1 MKICIVQNMIYKKYY
16 GTYICMYFKTYC
28 FEEIQ
33 LRILFVR
40 TLISFM
46 ISTLTGISVLLFD
59 KTTEILILF
68 VFICSI
74 SCLTIIMDCFTPI
87 ELNKCIQYTGSCY
100 LKLVL
105 FLMNFLGH
113 LSHSGDLLLWVGVS
127 RRASSVVH

>member
-1 MKICIVQNMIYKKYY
+1 
-16 GTYICMYFKTYC
+16 MYFKTYC

-33 LRILFVR
+33 LRNLVFHFSLVITICQNFNFLHD
-40 TLISFM
+40 INHYWY
-46 ISTLTGISVLLFD
+46 ISVLFD

-105 FLMNFLGH
+105 F
-113 LSHSGDLLLWVGVS
+113 
-127 RRASSVVH
+127 